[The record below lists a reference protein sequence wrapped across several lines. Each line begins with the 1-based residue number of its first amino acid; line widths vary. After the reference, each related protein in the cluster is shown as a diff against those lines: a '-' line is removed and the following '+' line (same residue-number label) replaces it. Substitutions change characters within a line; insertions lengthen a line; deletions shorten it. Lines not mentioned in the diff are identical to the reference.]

1 MSVAASEPS
10 LTLTRH
16 QSSSR
21 NAQAGVT
28 LSFTPSWNLIGQQ
41 QDKRAYVAKI
51 VTFRADLYP
60 VAIYVF
66 LQEPMGNTLLIA
78 RNF

>member
-1 MSVAASEPS
+1 MSVAASEPD

-21 NAQAGVT
+21 NAQGGFT
-28 LSFTPSWNLIGQQ
+28 LSWNLIGQQ
-41 QDKRAYVAKI
+41 QNKRAYVAKI
-51 VTFRADLYP
+51 VTFREDLYP

-66 LQEPMGNTLLIA
+66 SQEPMGNTLLIA
-78 RNF
+78 RNI